1 MHSLALQKRIQSAAE
16 DVLDGV
22 RGETTACSFRSSGRC
37 IVTRHRVRRRIQQL
51 KAAGRPDRRVPS
63 VQTCHTKQITHSRM
77 SPRHSLVPT
86 MVA

>member
-63 VQTCHTKQITHSRM
+63 VQTCHTNQITHSRM
-77 SPRHSLVPT
+77 SPRHSLVLT